1 MGSDNSKHLND
12 EHENNLLKSACL
24 GKKNQYFN
32 FFKVGFIFISTTLLT
47 FISFG
52 TVLLIDGGITISYLI
67 YKFSLKVEEKIINKY
82 LKDLPAKK
90 KLKFSNILY
99 SFYNNILNLNI
110 INQIEDFINSFIK
123 KENILKTV
131 NEKFEKNRKKII
143 EDFGK
148 LKTKNNILLIGPT
161 GSGKST
167 LINEFLGLKGGDR
180 AIEGKGETQ
189 TMGFK
194 EYYSS
199 DSKYCLIDSQG
210 FDHSNSFKKFAKN
223 LESKIISW
231 NDSSENF
238 IDIIYYCTKDY
249 DRFQSEEYQF
259 INELK
264 KLFNTNVIPLI
275 FVFTQCTSN
284 KDFNDMKKFI
294 QEKYKNEKITILKV
308 LAKDKEISNGDEE
321 IIIKAHGLDLLKE
334 ETEKKLNNFSEN
346 AYVSKI
352 FSKISSILFY
362 DYKSSFFNSFIKG
375 FIGQQ
380 RKNSLESLFI
390 KLFKMYKLNE
400 KDLNKDDLDK
410 IQEITNIIYEDYKKY
425 LKVLT
430 KKIIEFH
437 VESKLNEQS
446 KKECDFDEYE
456 QLKEEKINEWGE
468 KETSDF
474 EKEINVFVFPCFID
488 VLKIEIIKTFNKQII
503 ENLKPKIMEL
513 MNNDASINNIESNS
527 EMSINSL

>member
-1 MGSDNSKHLND
+1 MGSDNSKQLND
-12 EHENNLLKSACL
+12 KYENNLLKSAFL
-24 GKKNQYFN
+24 GKKNKYLN
-32 FFKVGFIFISTTLLT
+32 FLRVGVFFVSTALLT
-47 FISFG
+47 FITFG
-52 TVLLIDGGITISYLI
+52 TVLLIDGGITLSYLI

-82 LKDLPAKK
+82 LKNLTAKK
-90 KLKFSNILY
+90 KNEIKEILY
-99 SFYNNILNLNI
+99 SFYYNILNLNI
-110 INQIEDFINSFIK
+110 IAQIEDFINSFIK

-131 NEKFEKNRKKII
+131 NEKFELNRKNII
-143 EDFGK
+143 ENLDK

-167 LINEFLGLKGGDR
+167 LINEFLGLKDEDK
-180 AIEGKGETQ
+180 AIEGRGETQ

-210 FDHSNSFKKFAKN
+210 FDYSKSFKNFANN

-231 NDSSENF
+231 NDGAENF
-238 IDIIYYCTKDY
+238 IDIIYYCTNNFN
-249 DRFQSEEYQF
+249 RFQSEEYQF

-264 KLFNTNVIPLI
+264 KIFNTNVIPLI
-275 FVFTQCTSN
+275 IIFTQCISN
-284 KDFNDMKKFI
+284 KDFDEMKKFI
-294 QEKYKNEKITILKV
+294 QDKYKNEKILILNV
-308 LAKDKEISNGDEE
+308 LAKEKEISNGDEK
-321 IIIKAHGLDLLKE
+321 IIIKAHGLDVLKN

-352 FSKISSILFY
+352 FSKISSILFNN
-362 DYKSSFFNSFIKG
+362 YKNSFFNSYIKG
-375 FIGQQ
+375 IFGQK
-380 RKNSLESLFI
+380 RKKTLESLFI

-410 IQEITNIIYEDYKKY
+410 IQEITNIIYKDYKKN

-430 KKIIEFH
+430 NKIIEFH

-446 KKECDFDEYE
+446 NKNCDLDEYE
-456 QLKEEKINEWGE
+456 QLKEKKINEWGE
-468 KETSDF
+468 NEISDF
-474 EKEINVFVFPCFID
+474 EYEIDVLVFPCFID

-513 MNNDASINNIESNS
+513 MKNDASINDIESNI
-527 EMSINSL
+527 EKSINNI